1 MVLTCLN
8 TSKMVILWD
17 WMEIKWNIIGTTAT
31 WGCSWR
37 CSWECSW
44 GYFCGYFDGESNP
57 HVCWDI
63 NLLYTDGHTWNLIF
77 YKMFTPHTW
86 NPQKKPSHL
95 EPFRCQRFLLWE
107 PHQPTVRFAQTIFLS
122 QHNLLSFQFSRSLS
136 AMLAN
141 SNRHSLRK
149 KCSVWD
155 WKKWKNQTV
164 CPKTKFNINIYMYNI
179 QVGC

>member
-1 MVLTCLN
+1 
-8 TSKMVILWD
+8 
-17 WMEIKWNIIGTTAT
+17 MEIKWNMIGTTPT

-44 GYFCGYFDGESNP
+44 GYSCGYFDGEPNP

-63 NLLYTDGHTWNLIF
+63 NLLYTDRHTWNLIF

-86 NPQKKPSHL
+86 NPPKKPSHL

-136 AMLAN
+136 ATLAN

-149 KCSVWD
+149 NVQCEIE
-155 WKKWKNQTV
+155 KNGNIKPCV
-164 CPKTKFNINIYMYNI
+164 PKLNLTHIYMYNI